1 MGSLSILWGGLP
13 DPGRDLGSLALQVDF
28 SPAKL
33 PGRPFD
39 LFRRRLA
46 SLSFTS
52 DLSVLNALQWKDF
65 NSIGSKEQ
73 ERREVER
80 KSCVCV
86 CWGAHGESGWG
97 LGMQGKEA
105 GTFQRGCRRRGT

>member
-1 MGSLSILWGGLP
+1 MYSL
-13 DPGRDLGSLALQVDF
+13 
-28 SPAKL
+28 PAEL
-33 PGRPFD
+33 PGKPFD
-39 LFRRRLA
+39 LFRQRLA
-46 SLSFTS
+46 SFSFIS

-65 NSIGSKEQ
+65 NSIGCKEQ

-86 CWGAHGESGWG
+86 CVYVCWGAHGESGWG
-97 LGMQGKEA
+97 LGMQVKEA